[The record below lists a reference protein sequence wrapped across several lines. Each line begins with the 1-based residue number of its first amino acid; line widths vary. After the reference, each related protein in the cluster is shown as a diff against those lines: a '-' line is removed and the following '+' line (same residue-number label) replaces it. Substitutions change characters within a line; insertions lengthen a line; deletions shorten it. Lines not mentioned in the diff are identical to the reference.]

1 MALSYC
7 STIPSRLCYCLI
19 FLETCGLCGLAA
31 EVVLG
36 VEVNGEKPQHSASFG
51 LCKSVAEEVDVGV
64 GGNRRAQ
71 EI

>member
-19 FLETCGLCGLAA
+19 LLETFGFCGLTA

-36 VEVNGEKPQHSASFG
+36 VEVNREKPQFSALFG

-64 GGNRRAQ
+64 GGNR
-71 EI
+71 